1 MTKIANKLFNED
13 FSDYWVWCN
22 FWTRDQGLA
31 FSIRGC
37 SPALVCLSLAAP
49 GSLGALRQGL
59 GMEEEV
65 EEGCPG
71 GGLSKT
77 AAKTPPWGALKCQV

>member
-1 MTKIANKLFNED
+1 MDKRSGVGFFHPRLLPCTGLSQLGCTRELGSTKA
-13 FSDYWVWCN
+13 S
-22 FWTRDQGLA
+22 
-31 FSIRGC
+31 
-37 SPALVCLSLAAP
+37 
-49 GSLGALRQGL
+49 RQGL